1 LARHDIF
8 QSVTADE
15 WLQRL
20 KDGNERFLNGAP
32 RFPLIQ
38 KDVLAALATVQRP
51 YATIIGCSDSRVP
64 PELIFDANF
73 GELFVI
79 RIAGNVVSPE
89 IGGTLQY
96 ANMHLKTPLFVVL
109 GHEECGAIQAAV
121 DFKFR
126 KTRKE
131 PRIELLLQRI
141 LPCLADIDPLASPK
155 VQVAQAVEANVRWTM
170 QQIAETPEGRVRM
183 AEGVYKLVGA
193 ICEIKTGRVRF
204 LDSD

>member
-1 LARHDIF
+1 MTFFKSL
-8 QSVTADE
+8 TTEE

-32 RFPLIQ
+32 RFPIVQ
-38 KDVLAALATVQRP
+38 KDVLAALATAQRP

-121 DFKFR
+121 EFKFR